1 MGEYEALVPDP
12 NAGPCG
18 ADLGD
23 NAVADVAETG
33 SGVRDHQA
41 RGGADD
47 DGGMGHEKYPIKAP
61 QMAPR
66 GRW

>member
-1 MGEYEALVPDP
+1 MGKHEALIPDP

-18 ADLGD
+18 AYLGD

-41 RGGADD
+41 RVVADD
-47 DGGMGHEKYPIKAP
+47 DGRRGHEKYPIKAP